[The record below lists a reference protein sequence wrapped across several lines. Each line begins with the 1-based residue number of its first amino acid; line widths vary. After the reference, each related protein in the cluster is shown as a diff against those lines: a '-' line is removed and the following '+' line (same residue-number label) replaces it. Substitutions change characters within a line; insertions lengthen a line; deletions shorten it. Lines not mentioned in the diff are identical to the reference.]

1 MDFSLQFSD
10 NTLENNMKS
19 AFFWSKLLEGT
30 SSHFDTHLLAV
41 ISSAL
46 KLLSISPGFLN
57 EEKKRLCLRSV
68 MCPHY

>member
-1 MDFSLQFSD
+1 MDFSD

-30 SSHFDTHLLAV
+30 SSHFDIHLLAV

-46 KLLSISPGFLN
+46 KLLSIRVLVFLN

>member
-1 MDFSLQFSD
+1 MSMTWAIRKWIFSLQFSD

-46 KLLSISPGFLN
+46 KLLSIRVLVF
-57 EEKKRLCLRSV
+57 
-68 MCPHY
+68 